1 LFMRKGDDIVV
12 VKSSDQEVGLGS
24 KDWGY
29 WFTAFNELMEG
40 KSVSVEK
47 GYQDQHFW
55 MGPTSVSAWNHKYY
69 KYAYYYDGTMPFLIN
84 PYVLDADTNRL
95 NFETGLSAMI
105 SKITSSSDIT
115 EISVLN
121 IEPYLKGE
129 DVHISEPEYDT
140 PVLYGKVK
148 YNLPED
154 AENLKAILERGG
166 KRSIEFVADNR
177 MMNKFYVALPEK
189 RAMMIVADLS
199 SKESLVQ
206 ELALLLVI
214 AFLAAFLIILAVVR
228 MVAKRRLQ
236 PLGEIGSFL
245 QRVSRGDLSG
255 RLEIKSNNELGWL
268 SEQINQMTEQLNS
281 VLTELDKQKE
291 ERITR
296 LASYDDLTSLPNRK
310 LYKDRLDQ
318 ALEGAAR
325 SHHMSAVMFLDLDR
339 FKNVNDSLGHAI
351 GDQLLSSVA
360 QRLQSCLEEDHFLA
374 RMGGDEFALLVPTVL
389 HVEDVVTVAR
399 NILNVF
405 ESPIEYKGQAFH
417 LTTSIGISIYAQ
429 DGSDA
434 ETLLKNADAA
444 MYSAKQQGGNNFQFY
459 TPSMNAMILERIN
472 MESRLRDAMANHE
485 LLVYYQPLLDIETG
499 QIVGMEALT
508 RWDSPEY
515 GMVSPATFI
524 PIAENSGLIVPI
536 GEWILRTACRQN
548 QVWQEAGYPPMRVSV
563 NLSTRQFELPD
574 LVETVAAILEET
586 GLSPE
591 YLKLEI
597 TESLAMQN
605 PDSAIQQL
613 HALKQL
619 GIEIAIDDFGTGYS
633 SLNYLKKFPIDTL
646 KIDRSFVGDIPGDSD
661 DAAIVTAIIAMAHN
675 LKINVIAEGVETEE
689 QLVFLREQ
697 RCDEMQGY
705 LFSRP
710 VPAEE
715 FEALLIEGRDLYK
728 DIKRG
733 FVNEYII

>member
-1 LFMRKGDDIVV
+1 
-12 VKSSDQEVGLGS
+12 
-24 KDWGY
+24 
-29 WFTAFNELMEG
+29 
-40 KSVSVEK
+40 
-47 GYQDQHFW
+47 
-55 MGPTSVSAWNHKYY
+55 
-69 KYAYYYDGTMPFLIN
+69 
-84 PYVLDADTNRL
+84 
-95 NFETGLSAMI
+95 
-105 SKITSSSDIT
+105 
-115 EISVLN
+115 
-121 IEPYLKGE
+121 
-129 DVHISEPEYDT
+129 
-140 PVLYGKVK
+140 
-148 YNLPED
+148 
-154 AENLKAILERGG
+154 
-166 KRSIEFVADNR
+166 
-177 MMNKFYVALPEK
+177 
-189 RAMMIVADLS
+189 
-199 SKESLVQ
+199 
-206 ELALLLVI
+206 
-214 AFLAAFLIILAVVR
+214 
-228 MVAKRRLQ
+228 
-236 PLGEIGSFL
+236 
-245 QRVSRGDLSG
+245 
-255 RLEIKSNNELGWL
+255 
-268 SEQINQMTEQLNS
+268 
-281 VLTELDKQKE
+281 LDKQKE

-296 LASYDDLTSLPNRK
+296 LSNYDDLTSLPNRK
-310 LYKDRLDQ
+310 LYKNRLDQ

-325 SHHMSAVMFLDLDR
+325 SHHMSAVMVLDLDR

-351 GDQLLSSVA
+351 GDQLLSNVA
-360 QRLQSCLEEDHFLA
+360 QRLQACLEEEHFLA

-405 ESPIEYKGQAFH
+405 ASAIEHKGQAFH
-417 LTTSIGISIYAQ
+417 LTTSIGISIYEQ
-429 DGSDA
+429 DGRDA

-459 TPSMNAMILERIN
+459 TPSMNAMILERVT
-472 MESRLRDAMANHE
+472 MEYRLRDAVENNE
-485 LLVYYQPLLDIETG
+485 LLVYYQPLLDIGTG

-508 RWDSPEY
+508 RWNSPEY

-661 DAAIVTAIIAMAHN
+661 DVAIVTAIIAMAHN
-675 LKINVIAEGVETEE
+675 LKINVVAEGVETEE
-689 QLVFLREQ
+689 QLVFLRDQ
-697 RCDEMQGY
+697 HCDEMQGY

-715 FEALLIEGRDLYK
+715 FEALLIEGRDLNK
-728 DIKRG
+728 CVKRG
-733 FVNEYII
+733 FVNEYLI